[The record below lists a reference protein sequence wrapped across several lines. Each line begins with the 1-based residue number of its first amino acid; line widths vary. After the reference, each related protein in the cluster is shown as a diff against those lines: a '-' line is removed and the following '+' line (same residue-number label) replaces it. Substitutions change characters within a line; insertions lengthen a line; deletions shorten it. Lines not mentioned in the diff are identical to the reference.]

1 MMTTAQGLPQEGAPR
16 GGVPGDT
23 DGKGTA
29 PTDEGRK
36 PPDLMKFIT
45 SIGSPIALA
54 TALLFYFGWV
64 RSEEQAKAF
73 GADAS
78 VFAMSTQ
85 DYVLRSVNVLFFPV
99 IILLLAVLLLHRL
112 DRTLRTGPIQ
122 PWLPRLAQVLKHSW
136 AGFLAVGIVL
146 YAVAGRFGDVT
157 LPFWVAWAI
166 LGPVY
171 GTVLRRLTSGD
182 RERYSRLTVALLAAL
197 VTVTLFWQTERL
209 ASLGGEALA
218 QDIQDNMSDRLQSI
232 RLFSAK
238 DLHIAGPGIRT
249 TTFTDPNSAYG
260 YEYSGL
266 YLLQRSGDKYFL
278 LTDGWDNDTGRLIVL
293 PDSATMRVE
302 FGARRQPDPRSCW
315 RQADG
320 TDLTNATSSS
330 WPSSSAGRTVRLAPT

>member
-1 MMTTAQGLPQEGAPR
+1 MMATAHGVPQEDAPR
-16 GGVPGDT
+16 DGATGDA
-23 DGKGTA
+23 DDRRLPPA
-29 PTDEGRK
+29 ADAAK

-85 DYVLRSVNVLFFPV
+85 DYVLRSINVLFFPV
-99 IILLLAVLLLHRL
+99 ILLLLVGLLLHRL
-112 DRTLRTGPIQ
+112 DRRLRTGPV
-122 PWLPRLAQVLKHSW
+122 PRWLPRLAHALEYSW
-136 AGFLAVGIVL
+136 AAFLALGIVL

-157 LPFWVAWAI
+157 LPFWVALAI

-197 VTVTLFWQTERL
+197 TTVTLFWQTERL

-218 QDIQDNMSDRLQSI
+218 QDIQDNMSDRLQNI

-278 LTDGWDNDTGRLIVL
+278 LTDGWDSDKGRLIVL
-293 PDSATMRVE
+293 PDGPTIRIE
-302 FGARRQPDPRSCW
+302 FGS
-315 RQADG
+315 
-320 TDLTNATSSS
+320 
-330 WPSSSAGRTVRLAPT
+330 

>member
-1 MMTTAQGLPQEGAPR
+1 MPREDAPR
-16 GGVPGDT
+16 RGATGDA
-23 DGKGTA
+23 DERRPA
-29 PTDEGRK
+29 PAADERR

-85 DYVLRSVNVLFFPV
+85 DYVLRSINVLFFPL
-99 IILLLAVLLLHRL
+99 ILLLLAGLLVHRL
-112 DRTLRTGPIQ
+112 DRNLRIGPLP
-122 PWLPRLAQVLKHSW
+122 PWLPGLAQALKFSW
-136 AGFLAVGIVL
+136 AAFLVLGIVL

-157 LPFWVAWAI
+157 LPFWVALAI

-171 GTVLRRLTSGD
+171 GTVLRRLTTGD

-249 TTFTDPNSAYG
+249 TTFTDANSAYG

-293 PDSATMRVE
+293 PDSATIRVQ
-302 FGARRQPDPRSCW
+302 FGA
-315 RQADG
+315 
-320 TDLTNATSSS
+320 
-330 WPSSSAGRTVRLAPT
+330 

>member
-1 MMTTAQGLPQEGAPR
+1 MMATTHRLPPEDAPR
-16 GGVPGDT
+16 GGTPGDT
-23 DGKGTA
+23 DGRGMPPDT
-29 PTDEGRK
+29 EVRR

-85 DYVLRSVNVLFFPV
+85 DYVLRSINVLFFPL
-99 IILLLAVLLLHRL
+99 ILLLLVGLLLHRL
-112 DRTLRTGPIQ
+112 DRRLRTGPV
-122 PWLPRLAQVLKHSW
+122 PRWLPRLALALKYSW
-136 AGFLAVGIVL
+136 AAFLALGIVL

-157 LPFWVAWAI
+157 LPFWVALAI

-197 VTVTLFWQTERL
+197 TTVTLFWQTERL

-218 QDIQDNMSDRLQSI
+218 QDIQDNMSDRLQNI

-278 LTDGWDNDTGRLIVL
+278 LTDGWDSDKGRLIVL
-293 PDSATMRVE
+293 PDSPTIRIE
-302 FGARRQPDPRSCW
+302 FGS
-315 RQADG
+315 
-320 TDLTNATSSS
+320 
-330 WPSSSAGRTVRLAPT
+330 

>member
-1 MMTTAQGLPQEGAPR
+1 MTTAQGLPQEDAPR
-16 GGVPGDT
+16 ATAPGDPA
-23 DGKGTA
+23 DRRLPPA
-29 PTDEGRK
+29 AEERR

-85 DYVLRSVNVLFFPV
+85 DYVLRSINVLFFPL
-99 IILLLAVLLLHRL
+99 ILLLLAGLLVHRL
-112 DRTLRTGPIQ
+112 DRKLRTGPVP
-122 PWLPRLAQVLKHSW
+122 PWLPRLAQAMTYSW
-136 AGFLAVGIVL
+136 AAFLTLGIVL

-157 LPFWVAWAI
+157 LPFWVALAI

-182 RERYSRLTVALLAAL
+182 RERYSRLTVAFLAAL
-197 VTVTLFWQTERL
+197 TTVTLFWQTERL

-218 QDIQDNMSDRLQSI
+218 QDIKDNMSDRLQSI

-249 TTFTDPNSAYG
+249 TTFTDTNSAYG

-278 LTDGWDNDTGRLIVL
+278 LTDGWDSNTGRLIVL
-293 PDSATMRVE
+293 PDSATIRVE
-302 FGARRQPDPRSCW
+302 FGA
-315 RQADG
+315 
-320 TDLTNATSSS
+320 
-330 WPSSSAGRTVRLAPT
+330 

>member
-1 MMTTAQGLPQEGAPR
+1 MMAAAHGVPQDDSPR
-16 GGVPGDT
+16 GGPPGDA
-23 DGKGTA
+23 DGRGTPSA
-29 PTDEGRK
+29 AEERR

-64 RSEEQAKAF
+64 RSEEQAKEF

-85 DYVLRSVNVLFFPV
+85 DYVLRSINVLFFPL
-99 IILLLAVLLLHRL
+99 ILLLLAGLLVHRL
-112 DRTLRTGPIQ
+112 DRKLRTGPV
-122 PWLPRLAQVLKHSW
+122 PAWLPRLAQAMTYSW
-136 AGFLAVGIVL
+136 AAFLTLGIVL

-157 LPFWVAWAI
+157 LPFWVALAI

-197 VTVTLFWQTERL
+197 TTVTLFWQTERL

-218 QDIQDNMSDRLQSI
+218 QDIKDNMSDRLQSI

-249 TTFTDPNSAYG
+249 TTFTDTNSAYG

-278 LTDGWDNDTGRLIVL
+278 LTDGWDSNTGRLIVL
-293 PDSATMRVE
+293 PDSATIRVE
-302 FGARRQPDPRSCW
+302 FGA
-315 RQADG
+315 
-320 TDLTNATSSS
+320 
-330 WPSSSAGRTVRLAPT
+330 

>member
-1 MMTTAQGLPQEGAPR
+1 MPREDAPR
-16 GGVPGDT
+16 RGATGDA
-23 DGKGTA
+23 DERRPA
-29 PTDEGRK
+29 PAADERR

-85 DYVLRSVNVLFFPV
+85 DYVLRSINVLFFPL
-99 IILLLAVLLLHRL
+99 ILLLLAGLLVHRL
-112 DRTLRTGPIQ
+112 DRNLRIGPLP
-122 PWLPRLAQVLKHSW
+122 PWLPGLAQALKFSW
-136 AGFLAVGIVL
+136 AAFLVLGIVL

-157 LPFWVAWAI
+157 LPFWVALAI

-171 GTVLRRLTSGD
+171 GTVLRRLTTGD

-249 TTFTDPNSAYG
+249 TTFTDANSAYG

-293 PDSATMRVE
+293 PDSATIRVE
-302 FGARRQPDPRSCW
+302 FGA
-315 RQADG
+315 
-320 TDLTNATSSS
+320 
-330 WPSSSAGRTVRLAPT
+330 

>member
-1 MMTTAQGLPQEGAPR
+1 MMTAAQGKPQEDAPR
-16 GGVPGDT
+16 GPAAGE
-23 DGKGTA
+23 A
-29 PTDEGRK
+29 DERRPSAADERK

-85 DYVLRSVNVLFFPV
+85 DYVLRSINVLFFPL
-99 IILLLAVLLLHRL
+99 ILLLLAGLLAHRL
-112 DRTLRTGPIQ
+112 DRKLRTGPLP
-122 PWLPRLAQVLKHSW
+122 PWLPTLTRTLKYSW
-136 AGFLAVGIVL
+136 AAFLTLGIVL

-157 LPFWVAWAI
+157 LPFWVALAI

-182 RERYSRLTVALLAAL
+182 PARYSRLTVALLAAL
-197 VTVTLFWQTERL
+197 TTVTLFWQTERL

-232 RLFSAK
+232 TLFSAK

-249 TTFTDPNSAYG
+249 TPFTDPNSAYG

-278 LTDGWDNDTGRLIVL
+278 LTDGWDSDKGRLIVL
-293 PDSATMRVE
+293 PDSPTIRVE
-302 FGARRQPDPRSCW
+302 FGS
-315 RQADG
+315 
-320 TDLTNATSSS
+320 
-330 WPSSSAGRTVRLAPT
+330 

>member
-1 MMTTAQGLPQEGAPR
+1 MMTTSHEMPQEDAPR
-16 GGVPGDT
+16 GGAAGD
-23 DGKGTA
+23 A
-29 PTDEGRK
+29 AERRPPPAADERK

-85 DYVLRSVNVLFFPV
+85 DYVLRSINVLFFPL
-99 IILLLAVLLLHRL
+99 ILLLLAGLLVHRL
-112 DRTLRTGPIQ
+112 DRKLRTGPVP
-122 PWLPRLAQVLKHSW
+122 PWLPKLAQALKYSW
-136 AGFLAVGIVL
+136 AAFLILGIVL

-157 LPFWVAWAI
+157 LPFWVALAI

-171 GTVLRRLTSGD
+171 GTVLRRLTTGNP
-182 RERYSRLTVALLAAL
+182 ERYSRLTVALLAAL

-249 TTFTDPNSAYG
+249 ITFTDTNSAYG

-293 PDSATMRVE
+293 PDSSTIRVE
-302 FGARRQPDPRSCW
+302 FGS
-315 RQADG
+315 
-320 TDLTNATSSS
+320 
-330 WPSSSAGRTVRLAPT
+330 

>member
-1 MMTTAQGLPQEGAPR
+1 M
-16 GGVPGDT
+16 
-23 DGKGTA
+23 TA
-29 PTDEGRK
+29 PGPEERT

-64 RSEEQAKAF
+64 RSEAQAKAF

-85 DYVLRSVNVLFFPV
+85 DYVLRSINVLFFPL
-99 IILLLAVLLLHRL
+99 ILLLLAGLLVHRL
-112 DRTLRTGPIQ
+112 DRKLRMRPVPP
-122 PWLPRLAQVLKHSW
+122 PWLGSVTRALRFSW
-136 AGFLAVGIVL
+136 ALFLVLGIVL

-157 LPFWVAWAI
+157 LPFWVALAI

-171 GTVLRRLTSGD
+171 GTVLRRQVTRD
-182 RERYSRLTVALLAAL
+182 RGRFSRLTVALLAAL
-197 VTVTLFWQTERL
+197 ITVTLFWQTERL

-218 QDIQDNMSDRLQSI
+218 QDIQDNLGDRLQHVE
-232 RLFSAK
+232 LFSAK
-238 DLHIAGPGIRT
+238 DLHIVGPGVTT

-278 LTDGWDNDTGRLIVL
+278 LTGGWDTDHGRLVVL
-293 PDSATMRVE
+293 PDGPTIRVE
-302 FGARRQPDPRSCW
+302 FGS
-315 RQADG
+315 
-320 TDLTNATSSS
+320 
-330 WPSSSAGRTVRLAPT
+330 